1 MSSLASPAASRAGLP
16 SSHALAASVSGAL
29 SRIAPLWPLRHWVA
43 VNPFVGL
50 SDRSFEDACA
60 LLQRT
65 TGSAPLQSPAA
76 YLDAFRRG
84 EIEGEDL
91 AAVAE
96 GAWTTDRL
104 LAALTDADAGVEV
117 WPIAT
122 VADLLDRREA
132 RAHWQTFV
140 VGEISRLAA
149 SVFDENQLTWRSPW
163 ADLGLFRAWRET
175 ARRDRTAEAFG
186 LRGFRR
192 VVDELPEDPEAA
204 IASVVGRIAP
214 ASVDLTDFLHRQ
226 LVTVSGW
233 AGYLQYR
240 VREDAMR
247 GRANPALRELLAVRL
262 AYDAALHAAFVEG
275 RPVERDWLAPREPAV
290 SAVPLGALVRWQ
302 AAYESGYRRRLA
314 RAVAA
319 QSPGGAVVRP
329 AVQAVFCIDVRSEVF
344 RRALEV
350 ELPAVQ
356 TVGFAGFFGFPVA
369 HALPAKPGAASR
381 CPVLLVPPVSSG
393 EALAESELDARAESA
408 REAGAWKAFQ
418 NSAVSCF
425 TFVEA
430 AGLASAS
437 PLVRAGARQAPRCDA
452 APPRLEALS
461 VATRADLAAGALRGM
476 SLTRNLAR
484 LVLLCGHGSQS
495 ANNPYA
501 SALDCGACGGH
512 AGDVNARL
520 AAATLNDPAVRAELA
535 SRGLVVPPDTVFLAG
550 LHQTT
555 ADEVQLFDLERVP
568 STHREEAARL
578 QAALVAAGRRTRV
591 ERATSLGLGHLAGE
605 ALDRAVRQRATDIA
619 QVRPEW
625 GLANNAALIA
635 APRART
641 RGLGLDGRVFLH
653 DYDADADPER
663 RVLTVILTAP
673 VVVASWINLQYYAS
687 RVDPERYG
695 AGSKVLHN
703 VLGGLGV
710 VEGNGGDLKVGLP
723 YQSIHDG
730 TKFMHEPR
738 RLSVLIAANREAI
751 GAVLVA
757 HDGVRALFDHTWI
770 HLVAIEGDQAYSY
783 RPGAWVRL

>member
-1 MSSLASPAASRAGLP
+1 MSLP
-16 SSHALAASVSGAL
+16 SSSVAASSAPLSSPALAAAVAEAL

-50 SDRSFEDACA
+50 VDRPFEEACA
-60 LLQRT
+60 LLERT
-65 TGSAPLQSPAA
+65 TGAAPVQSPAA

-91 AAVAE
+91 AAVAD
-96 GAWTTDRL
+96 GGWTVERL
-104 LAALTDADAGVEV
+104 LAALTEADAGVEA
-117 WPIAT
+117 WPVAT

-132 RAHWQTFV
+132 RAHWQTFL

-163 ADLGLFRAWRET
+163 ADLGLFKAWRET

-192 VVDELPEDPEAA
+192 VVAGLPDEADDA
-204 IASVVGRIAP
+204 IAAVMHRIAP
-214 ASVDLTDFLHRQ
+214 PSVDVADFLHRE

-233 AGYLQYR
+233 AGYLQYL
-240 VREDAMR
+240 VREDALR
-247 GRANPALRELLAVRL
+247 GRTNPALRELLAVRL
-262 AYDAALHAAFVEG
+262 AYDLALYVAFVEG
-275 RPVERDWLAPREPAV
+275 RPLERDWRGQREPGGAPV
-290 SAVPLGALVRWQ
+290 ALGALVRWQ
-302 AAYESGYRRRLA
+302 SAYENGYRRRLA

-319 QSPGGAVVRP
+319 QPASGPGARP
-329 AVQAVFCIDVRSEVF
+329 PAQAVFCIDVRSEVF
-344 RRALEV
+344 RRALEA
-350 ELPAVQ
+350 ELPGVQ
-356 TVGFAGFFGFPVA
+356 TVGFAGFFGFPVS
-369 HALPAKPGAASR
+369 HSLPARPGAASR
-381 CPVLLVPPVSSG
+381 CPVLLVPPVASHEALSG
-393 EALAESELDARAESA
+393 EELEARAGQA
-408 REAGAWKAFQ
+408 REVGAWKAFQ

-430 AGLASAS
+430 GGLASAP
-437 PLVRAGARQAPRCDA
+437 PLVRAGPREMPRCEA
-452 APPRLEALS
+452 AAPRLEGLA
-461 VATRADLAAGALRGM
+461 VAARADLAAGALRGM
-476 SLTRNLAR
+476 GLTRTLAR
-484 LVLLCGHGSQS
+484 VVLLCGHGSQS

-520 AAATLNDPAVRAELA
+520 AAATLNDPAVRTELKR
-535 SRGLVVPPDTVFLAG
+535 RGLEIPPDTLFLAG

-555 ADEVQLFDLERVP
+555 ADDVQLFDVERIP
-568 STHREEAARL
+568 PNHRDDVARL
-578 QAALVAAGRRTRV
+578 ATALVAAGRRARA
-591 ERATSLGLGHLAGE
+591 ERATALGLGHLQGE
-605 ALDRAVRQRATDIA
+605 ALDRAVRRRATDIS

-641 RGLGLDGRVFLH
+641 RALRLEGRVFLH
-653 DYDADADPER
+653 DYDAATDSGGGI
-663 RVLTVILTAP
+663 LTLILTAP

-710 VEGNGGDLKVGLP
+710 VEGNGGDLRVGLP
-723 YQSIHDG
+723 LQSIHDG
-730 TKFMHEPR
+730 ETFVHEPR
-738 RLSVLIAANREAI
+738 RLSVLIEAKRDAI
-751 GAVLVA
+751 GAVLTA
-757 HDGVRALFDHTWI
+757 HPAVRALFDHAWI
-770 HLVAIEGDQAYSY
+770 HLVAIEGDQAFAY
-783 RPGAWVRL
+783 RGGAWQRL

>member
-1 MSSLASPAASRAGLP
+1 MSLPASPVASPAAPRLSP
-16 SSHALAASVSGAL
+16 ALAASVSEAL

-50 SDRSFEDACA
+50 VDRPFEEACA

-65 TGSAPLQSPAA
+65 TGAAPLQSPAA

-91 AAVAE
+91 AAVADA
-96 GAWTTDRL
+96 AWTVERL
-104 LAALTDADAGVEV
+104 LAALTEADAGVEA
-117 WPIAT
+117 WPVAT

-163 ADLGLFRAWRET
+163 AELGLFKAWRET
-175 ARRDRTAEAFG
+175 ARRDCTAEAFG

-192 VVDELPEDPEAA
+192 VVAALSHEADDV
-204 IASVVGRIAP
+204 IAAVVERIAP
-214 ASVDLTDFLHRQ
+214 PSVDLADLLHRE

-233 AGYLQYR
+233 AGYLQYL

-247 GRANPALRELLAVRL
+247 GRANSALRELLAVRL
-262 AYDAALHAAFVEG
+262 AYDLALHAAFVEG
-275 RPVERDWLAPREPAV
+275 RPVERDWRAQREPGGAV
-290 SAVPLGALVRWQ
+290 VALGALVRWQ
-302 AAYESGYRRRLA
+302 AAYENGYRRRLA

-319 QSPGGAVVRP
+319 QPASAPVARP
-329 AVQAVFCIDVRSEVF
+329 AVQALFCIDVRSEVF
-344 RRALEV
+344 RRALEA
-350 ELPAVQ
+350 ELPGVQ
-356 TVGFAGFFGFPVA
+356 TVGFAGFFGFPVS
-369 HALPAKPGAASR
+369 HALPTKPGAASR
-381 CPVLLVPPVSSG
+381 CPVLLVPPVVSEEALSG
-393 EALAESELDARAESA
+393 EELDAWAERA
-408 REAGAWKAFQ
+408 RESGAWKAFQ

-430 AGLASAS
+430 GGLASAP
-437 PLVRAGARQAPRCDA
+437 PLVRAGSREVPRCEAAAPR
-452 APPRLEALS
+452 LS
-461 VATRADLAAGALRGM
+461 GLSASARADLAAGALRGM
-476 SLTRNLAR
+476 GLTQMLGRV
-484 LVLLCGHGSQS
+484 VLLCGHGSQS

-520 AAATLNDPAVRAELA
+520 AAATLNDPAVRAEL
-535 SRGLVVPPDTVFLAG
+535 SRRGLTIPEDTLFLAG

-555 ADEVQLFDLERVP
+555 SDDVQLFDRDRVP
-568 STHREEAARL
+568 ASHRDDVARL
-578 QAALVAAGRRTRV
+578 EASLVAAGRRTRA
-591 ERATSLGLGHLAGE
+591 ERAPSLGLGHLQGE
-605 ALDRAVRQRATDIA
+605 ALDRAVRRRATDIA

-635 APRART
+635 APRTRT
-641 RGLGLDGRVFLH
+641 RGLRLDGRVFLH
-653 DYDADADPER
+653 DYDAAADSGGGI
-663 RVLTVILTAP
+663 LTLILTAP

-687 RVDPERYG
+687 RVDPGRYG

-710 VEGNGGDLKVGLP
+710 VEGNGGDLRVGLP
-723 YQSIHDG
+723 LQSIHDG
-730 TKFMHEPR
+730 ETFVHEPR
-738 RLSVLIAANREAI
+738 RLSVLIEAKRDAI
-751 GAVLVA
+751 GAVLKA
-757 HDGVRALFDHTWI
+757 HPAVRALFDHAWI
-770 HLVAIEGDQAYSY
+770 HLVAIEGEHAFAY
-783 RPGAWVRL
+783 RGGGWERL